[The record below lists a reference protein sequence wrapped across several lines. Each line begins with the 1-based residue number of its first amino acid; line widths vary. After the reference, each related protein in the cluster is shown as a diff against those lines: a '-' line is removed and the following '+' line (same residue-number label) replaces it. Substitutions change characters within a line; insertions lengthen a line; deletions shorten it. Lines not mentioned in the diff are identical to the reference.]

1 MSKVDDSLKDIKY
14 LLGNMGMDIFFAIDN
29 GANDYETIKI
39 FSGLPMAC
47 IKGRLPV
54 LLDLLLVVKNDDG
67 YFLTN
72 KGLNFKAQIENNP

>member
-14 LLGNMGMDIFFAIDN
+14 LLGNMAMDIFFAIDN

>member
-29 GANDYETIKI
+29 GAKDYETLKI

-47 IKGRLPV
+47 VKGRLPV
-54 LLDLLLVVKNDDG
+54 LLDLLLVAKNDDG

>member
-1 MSKVDDSLKDIKY
+1 MSKVDDSLKDMKY

-29 GANDYETIKI
+29 GAKDYETIKI

-47 IKGRLPV
+47 VKGRLPV
-54 LLDLLLVVKNDDG
+54 LLDLLLVAKNDDG

>member
-29 GANDYETIKI
+29 GARDYETIKI

-47 IKGRLPV
+47 VKGRLPV
-54 LLDLLLVVKNDDG
+54 LLDLLLVVKNDAG

>member
-29 GANDYETIKI
+29 GAKDYETIKI

-47 IKGRLPV
+47 VKGRVPV

-72 KGLNFKAQIENNP
+72 KGLNFKAQIENSP

>member
-29 GANDYETIKI
+29 GAKDYETIKI

-47 IKGRLPV
+47 VKGRLPV

-72 KGLNFKAQIENNP
+72 KGLNFKTQIENNP

>member
-14 LLGNMGMDIFFAIDN
+14 LLGNMGVDIFIAIDN
-29 GANDYETIKI
+29 GAKDYETIKI

-47 IKGRLPV
+47 VKGRLPV

-67 YFLTN
+67 YFLTK

>member
-1 MSKVDDSLKDIKY
+1 MGKVDDSLKDIKY
-14 LLGNMGMDIFFAIDN
+14 LLGNMGMEIFFAIDN
-29 GANDYETIKI
+29 GAKDSETIKI

-47 IKGRLPV
+47 VKGRLPV

>member
-29 GANDYETIKI
+29 GAKDYETIKI

-47 IKGRLPV
+47 VKGRLPV

-72 KGLNFKAQIENNP
+72 KGLNFKAQIENSP

>member
-1 MSKVDDSLKDIKY
+1 MSEINDSLKDVKY

-29 GANDYETIKI
+29 GAKDYETIKI

-47 IKGRLPV
+47 VKGRLPV
-54 LLDLLLVVKNDDG
+54 LLDLLLVAKNDNG

-72 KGLNFKAQIENNP
+72 KGLNFKAQIKNNP

>member
-1 MSKVDDSLKDIKY
+1 MSKIDDSLKDIKY

-29 GANDYETIKI
+29 GAKDYETIKI

-47 IKGRLPV
+47 VKGRLPV
-54 LLDLLLVVKNDDG
+54 LLDLLLVAKNDDG

>member
-29 GANDYETIKI
+29 GAKDYETIKI

-47 IKGRLPV
+47 VKGRLPV
-54 LLDLLLVVKNDDG
+54 LIELLLVVKNDDG

-72 KGLNFKAQIENNP
+72 KGLKFKAQIENNP

>member
-1 MSKVDDSLKDIKY
+1 MSKIDNSLKDIKY

-29 GANDYETIKI
+29 GAKDYETIKI

-47 IKGRLPV
+47 VKGRLPV
-54 LLDLLLVVKNDDG
+54 LLDLLLVAKNDDG

>member
-1 MSKVDDSLKDIKY
+1 MSKVDDYLKDIKY

-29 GANDYETIKI
+29 GAKDYETIKI

-47 IKGRLPV
+47 VKGRLPV

>member
-1 MSKVDDSLKDIKY
+1 MSEVEDSLKDIKY

-29 GANDYETIKI
+29 GAKDYETIKI

-47 IKGRLPV
+47 VKGRLPV
-54 LLDLLLVVKNDDG
+54 ILDLLLVAKNDDG

-72 KGLNFKAQIENNP
+72 KGLRFKAQIENTP

>member
-29 GANDYETIKI
+29 GAKDYETIKI

-47 IKGRLPV
+47 VKGRLPV

-72 KGLNFKAQIENNP
+72 KGLNFKAQIENNH

>member
-1 MSKVDDSLKDIKY
+1 MSKVDDSFKDIKY

-29 GANDYETIKI
+29 GARDYETIKI

-47 IKGRLPV
+47 VKGRLPV
-54 LLDLLLVVKNDDG
+54 LLDLLLVAKNDNG

>member
-1 MSKVDDSLKDIKY
+1 MSKVDDSLIDIKY

-29 GANDYETIKI
+29 GAKDYETIKI

-47 IKGRLPV
+47 VKGRLPV

>member
-29 GANDYETIKI
+29 GAKDYETIKI

-47 IKGRLPV
+47 VKGRLPV
-54 LLDLLLVVKNDDG
+54 LLDLLLVAKNDDG

-72 KGLNFKAQIENNP
+72 KGLNFKAQIENNL

>member
-29 GANDYETIKI
+29 GAKDYETIKI

-47 IKGRLPV
+47 VKGRLPV
-54 LLDLLLVVKNDDG
+54 LLDLLLVVKKDDG

>member
-29 GANDYETIKI
+29 GAKDCETIKI

-47 IKGRLPV
+47 VKGRLPV

>member
-1 MSKVDDSLKDIKY
+1 
-14 LLGNMGMDIFFAIDN
+14 MGMDIFFAIDN
-29 GANDYETIKI
+29 GAKDYETIKI

-47 IKGRLPV
+47 VKGRLPV

>member
-29 GANDYETIKI
+29 GAKDYETIKI

-47 IKGRLPV
+47 VKGRLPV
-54 LLDLLLVVKNDDG
+54 LLDLLLVAKNDDG

>member
-29 GANDYETIKI
+29 GAKDYETIKI

-47 IKGRLPV
+47 VKGRLPV

-72 KGLNFKAQIENNP
+72 KGLNFKAQIEKNP